1 MKHMKTLARTAAV
14 AIGLS
19 TLAPLAMTA
28 SAGEWRINARECPDL
43 REDARDY
50 RRDTG
55 WRDRAEDRRDARVI
69 KCPARAWYY
78 VRYRGERGAQPPRPR
93 QIMIDRFG
101 HEYYRDYRGRMI
113 ALEVDYNWGRR
124 G

>member
-28 SAGEWRINARECPDL
+28 SAGEWRLNARECPDL

-50 RRDTG
+50 RHNNG

-69 KCPARAWYY
+69 NCPARAWTYI
-78 VRYRGERGAQPPRPR
+78 RYRGERNVVPPRPR
-93 QIMIDRFG
+93 QIMIDRYG
-101 HEYYRDYRGRMI
+101 HEYYRDTRGRMI
-113 ALEVDYNWGRR
+113 ALSVDYDWARR

>member
-1 MKHMKTLARTAAV
+1 MKPMKTLARTAALAV
-14 AIGLS
+14 GLS
-19 TLAPLAMTA
+19 TLAPIMMTA

-50 RRDTG
+50 RRDNG

-69 KCPARAWYY
+69 NCPARSWYY
-78 VRYRGERGAQPPRPR
+78 VKYRGERGAAPPRPR
-93 QIMIDRFG
+93 EVVTYRDGRT
-101 HEYYRDYRGRMI
+101 YYRDYRGSLI
-113 ALEVDYNWGRR
+113 ALDIDYNWSRR